1 MQAKRPRRE
10 LTAQLILRAYSI
22 GVFPMAKSAED
33 PDLLWIDPEE
43 RGVFP
48 LNGLII
54 SSSLAK
60 QVRSDRFVIRVD
72 HDFEGVID
80 ACSKNPQRQDET
92 WINQTIRDLYTELFQ
107 QGFVHTIETYDDQDQ
122 LVGGLYGV
130 ALGAAFFGESM
141 FHLVP
146 NASKVALV
154 HLIARLKRGHYQ
166 LLDTQFTTPHLE
178 SLGALEIKREDFLT
192 ALRSALGAS
201 ADVATWSPKLTLS
214 GAEALILARTPASH
228 AIEF

>member
-1 MQAKRPRRE
+1 MSAKRPLPE
-10 LTAQLILRAYSI
+10 LTAQLLLRAYSI
-22 GVFPMAKSAED
+22 GVFPMAKSVDD

-43 RGVFP
+43 RGILP
-48 LNGLII
+48 LNSLII

-60 QVRSDRFVIRVD
+60 TVRADRFTIKVD
-72 HDFEGVID
+72 HDFAGVIE
-80 ACSKNPQRQDET
+80 ACSRNAKRQDET

-107 QGFVHTIETYDDQDQ
+107 QGFVHTVECYDDKDQ

-130 ALGAAFFGESM
+130 AIGAAFFGESM

-154 HLIARLKRGHYQ
+154 HLVARLNRGHYQ

-178 SLGALEIKREDFLT
+178 SLGAKEIAREDFL
-192 ALRSALGAS
+192 ASLQAALGAS
-201 ADVATWSPKLTLS
+201 ADVTIWSRDLRMS
-214 GAEALILARTPASH
+214 GAEALSLARAQT
-228 AIEF
+228 